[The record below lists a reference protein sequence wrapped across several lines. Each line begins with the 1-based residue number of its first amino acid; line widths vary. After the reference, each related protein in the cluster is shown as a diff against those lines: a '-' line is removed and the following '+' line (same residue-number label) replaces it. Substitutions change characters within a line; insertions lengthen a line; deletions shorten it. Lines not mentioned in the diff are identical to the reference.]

1 MNTVVVGTAG
11 HIDHGKS
18 TLVRAL
24 TGIDPDRLKEEQ
36 ERGITIDL
44 GFAHF
49 TCDSTQVAFVDV
61 PGHERFVRNML
72 AGAGGIDAVVLVI
85 DAAES
90 IRPQTR
96 EHFDICRLI
105 GVNRGV
111 IALTKIDAAGPDA
124 VARSREAAAALA
136 AGSFLEGAPIL
147 EVSAHTGEGL
157 ETLRQELVKLAA
169 PTARQQRQG
178 VVRLPVDRAFA
189 IKGFGA
195 VATGTL
201 VSGQIAEGDSL
212 SILPDGRTVRVR
224 GVQVHGQKVE
234 RASSPQRVAV
244 NLADIE
250 TRDLRRGQT
259 LATDGA
265 LTVTTRADVRVT
277 LLPGACPLKHGDRVR
292 IHVGSAELNAR
303 VSIAAIRAAVT
314 NEWNTVLPGDKSVQ
328 LAGGANGY
336 ARLKFESSA
345 ALTRGERM
353 VVRAGSPLVTVGG
366 AMVLDPEPPVTGV
379 RRGSSL
385 ERFLRLDSA
394 NVPIDLLLQERGELG
409 LSVRD
414 LVRRWGLDLPGAQAL
429 VEELLG
435 SGRAVRVGDRIVGV
449 ELIQQ
454 WEADVLEMLA
464 AFHRTHPLQAGMTP
478 GAISDRPA
486 RRASAAFVEVV
497 LGRLAA
503 RGLTRGSDRIR
514 LAAHAPAASPKE
526 QEVQGKVERAIRDG
540 DLAPPDAT
548 DLATILKAAADEVEQ
563 AIQWLLREKRLIRTG
578 GLLFHAESLG
588 ALKGAVKSERA
599 QKPAE
604 SRVTL
609 DIATF
614 KARFKL
620 TRKHAIP
627 LLEWLDRE
635 RVTRRMGDVR
645 IVL

>member
-18 TLVRAL
+18 ALVRAL

-49 TCDSTQVAFVDV
+49 TSDSTQVAFVDV

-85 DAAES
+85 DAGES

-105 GVNRGV
+105 GVSRGV
-111 IALTKIDAAGPDA
+111 IALTKIDVADRDA
-124 VARSREAAAALA
+124 VARSRQEAIAMT
-136 AGSFLEGAPIL
+136 AGSFLADAPIL
-147 EVSAHTGEGL
+147 EVSARTGEGL
-157 ETLRQELVKLAA
+157 EALRQALVKLAGPA
-169 PTARQQRQG
+169 PRQQRPG
-178 VVRLPVDRAFA
+178 VVRLPVDRAFS

-212 SILPDGRTVRVR
+212 SVLPDGRTVRVR
-224 GVQVHGQKVE
+224 GVQVHGQKVD

-265 LTVTTRADVRVT
+265 LTVTTRADVRIT
-277 LLPGACPLKHGDRVR
+277 LLPGATALKHGDRVR
-292 IHVGSAELNAR
+292 IHVGSSELNAR
-303 VSIAAIRAAVT
+303 VSIAATRLPGAAGWQAVR
-314 NEWNTVLPGDKSVQ
+314 PGDKAVE
-328 LAGGANGY
+328 LVAGADGY
-336 ARLKFESSA
+336 ARLKFETSA

-353 VVRAGSPLVTVGG
+353 VVRAGSPLLTVGG
-366 AMVLDPEPPVTGV
+366 ATVLDPEPPITGV
-379 RRGSSL
+379 RRETSL
-385 ERFLRLDSA
+385 DRFEQLDA
-394 NVPIDLLLQERGELG
+394 AHVPVDLVLQERGELG
-409 LSVRD
+409 LGVRD
-414 LVRRWGLDLPGAQAL
+414 LVRRWGLDVPAAQAL
-429 VEELLG
+429 FEDLLRTE
-435 SGRAVRVGDRIVGV
+435 RAVRVGDRLVGLDLV
-449 ELIQQ
+449 QR
-454 WEADVLEMLA
+454 WEVRVLDVIAEC
-464 AFHRTHPLQAGMTP
+464 HRAHPLDPGLTP
-478 GAISDRPA
+478 GAIRDRGA
-486 RRASAAFVEVV
+486 GRASEAFVAAV

-503 RGLTRGSDRIR
+503 RGVVQGTDRIS
-514 LAAHAPAASPKE
+514 LISHTPAASTEE
-526 QEVQGKVERAIRDG
+526 QEVQSRVARLLREGA
-540 DLAPPDAT
+540 LAPPDVGE
-548 DLATILKAAADEVEQ
+548 LAALLGTTPAQVDR
-563 AIQWLLREKRLIRTG
+563 AIQWLLRERRLVRTG
-578 GLLFHAESLG
+578 GLVFHADALG
-588 ALKGAVKSERA
+588 ALKGAMQSDRA
-599 QKPAE
+599 QKPAGD
-604 SRVTL
+604 RVTL
-609 DIATF
+609 EVATF
-614 KARFKL
+614 KARFNL

>member
-18 TLVRAL
+18 ALVRAL

-49 TCDSTQVAFVDV
+49 TSDSTQVAFVDV

-85 DAAES
+85 DAGES

-111 IALTKIDAAGPDA
+111 IALTKIDVAGPEA
-124 VARSREAAAALA
+124 VARSRAAAAA
-136 AGSFLEGAPIL
+136 MAVGSFLAGAPIL
-147 EVSAHTGEGL
+147 EVSAHTGQGL
-157 ETLRQELVKLAA
+157 ETLRQELVKLAG
-169 PTARQQRQG
+169 PTPRQQREG
-178 VVRLPVDRAFA
+178 IVRLPVDRAFA

-212 SILPDGRTVRVR
+212 CVLPDGRTVRVR

-277 LLPGACPLKHGDRVR
+277 LLPGASPLKHGQRVR
-292 IHVGSAELNAR
+292 IHVGSSELNAR
-303 VSIAAIRAAVT
+303 VSIAAIRLAGSS
-314 NEWNTVLPGDKSVQ
+314 EWRAVLPEEKAVQ
-328 LAGGANGY
+328 LPAGADGY
-336 ARLKFESSA
+336 ARLKFDATA

-366 AMVLDPEPPVTGV
+366 ATVLDPEPPVAGV
-379 RRGSSL
+379 RRESSL
-385 ERFLRLDSA
+385 DRFVRLDSA
-394 NVPIDLLLQERGELG
+394 DVPIDLLLQERGEIGLG
-409 LSVRD
+409 VRD
-414 LVRRWGLDLPGAQAL
+414 LVRRWGLDVPGAQAL
-429 VEELLG
+429 FDELLRTE
-435 SGRAVRVGDRIVGV
+435 RAVRVGDRMVGV
-449 ELIQQ
+449 EVIQQ
-454 WEADVLEMLA
+454 WESDVLEA
-464 AFHRTHPLQAGMTP
+464 VATFHRDHPLEPGLTP
-478 GAISDRPA
+478 GAISDRA
-486 RRASAAFVEVV
+486 SARASAAFVGVV
-497 LGRLAA
+497 LGRLESK
-503 RGLTRGSDRIR
+503 GLTRGTDRIR
-514 LAAHAPAASPKE
+514 LASHTPAASPEE
-526 QEVQGKVERAIRDG
+526 QRIQGQVERVIREG
-540 DLAPPDAT
+540 SLAPPDAA
-548 DLATILKAAADEVEQ
+548 DLAMILKTAAGEVEQ
-563 AIQWLLREKRLIRTG
+563 AVQWLLREKRLIRTG
-578 GLLFHAESLG
+578 GLLFHTEALG
-588 ALKGAVKSERA
+588 ALKAAMKSERA
-599 QKPAE
+599 LKPAE

-609 DIATF
+609 DVAAF